1 MHEEVVPLGGTN
13 DWRKRLISMPIPNSI
28 LRNSTLKQA
37 LDSLI
42 HKGRIDR
49 TLGVELY
56 FETDI
61 NALFSLAHMVKYARF
76 SDQIFFNQNLHVNT
90 TNICVLALS
99 LIHI

>member
-76 SDQIFFNQNLHVNT
+76 SDQIFFNQNLHVK
-90 TNICVLALS
+90 IEHHFVLLVFF
-99 LIHI
+99 L